1 MEIERKT
8 TIKAKFNKEQVK
20 VILIKHLMLMEQID
34 NVELE
39 NVSIKDITK
48 TVVEQGGDVHDA
60 DYIQYFDGIELTI
73 QI

>member
-1 MEIERKT
+1 
-8 TIKAKFNKEQVK
+8 
-20 VILIKHLMLMEQID
+20 MLVEQID

-60 DYIQYFDGIELTI
+60 DYIHYFDGIELTI

>member
-8 TIKAKFNKEQVK
+8 TIRVKFNKEQVK
-20 VILIKHLMLMEQID
+20 DILIRHLMLVEQIE
-34 NVELE
+34 NVELK
-39 NVSIKDITK
+39 NISIKDITK
-48 TVVEQGGDVHDA
+48 TVVEQCGDVHDA